1 MAKTTV
7 IEQPLDKL
15 ILPCYYNLHHPDFPY
30 SRIYLR
36 GGRYSGKSVE
46 AARFI
51 ILGLLQD
58 KTKSAIC
65 FRRYGNTLQGSV
77 FTELVN
83 AIYDLGVENE
93 FIPKYNPLRIVR
105 KNSNQVISFQ
115 MLNQP
120 DDYRKIKSIKLVKS
134 YFAYIWFEEAD
145 EFVDDKAI
153 RQVLLSLFRNGSDF
167 KVIYTFNTPFSAE
180 HHLNTEW
187 GTRPG
192 YYYQHTSVYDLPPS
206 IIPDEIWYEINDM
219 RRNRP
224 KEFAHTILGQP
235 GDPDAI
241 MFPNVYRYTYDPKG
255 EHSYFD
261 NILRGLDFG
270 FNPDPTAYTDWY
282 YDRTHNDLY
291 CLNEGYDYRLSA
303 RQIYSMVTS
312 KWHSYGPIT
321 CDIDKRIIQEL
332 NEAGLHCWEARKGA
346 NSRELGIKWL
356 QELNHI
362 YIDPVRCPNV
372 WREFT
377 SAEYERDKYGNVT
390 TKIPDGNDHTIDS
403 ARYAT
408 EDYWNNLSTFSAS
421 KGKVV

>member
-1 MAKTTV
+1 MATIT
-7 IEQPLDKL
+7 QPLDTL
-15 ILPCYYNLHHPDFPY
+15 ILPVYRNLHDPRFPY

-46 AARFI
+46 TARYI
-51 ILGLLQD
+51 ILSLLQD
-58 KTKSAIC
+58 KSKSAIA
-65 FRRYGNTLQGSV
+65 FRRFGNTLQGSV
-77 FTELVN
+77 FTEFIN

-93 FIPKYNPLRIVR
+93 FVPKYNPLRIVR
-105 KNSNQVISFQ
+105 KNSNQVIQFA

-120 DDYRKIKSIKLVKS
+120 DDFRKIKSIKLVKS

-153 RQVLLSLFRNGSDF
+153 RQVLLSLFRNGQDF

-180 HHLNTEW
+180 HPLNVEW
-187 GTRPG
+187 GTRKG
-192 YYYQHTSVYDLPPS
+192 YYYQHTSVYDLPHN

-219 RRNRP
+219 RINRP

-235 GDPDAI
+235 GDPDAV

-255 EHSYFD
+255 EHAYFD

-270 FNPDPTAYTDWY
+270 FTPDPTAYTDWY
-282 YDRTHNDLY
+282 YDRTHNDLFL
-291 CLNEGYDYRLSA
+291 LNEGYDYRLSA
-303 RQIYSMVTS
+303 RQIVQMVQQ

-321 CDIDKRIIQEL
+321 CDVDKRVIQEL
-332 NEAGLHCWEARKGA
+332 NENGLHCWEAKKGA
-346 NSRELGIKWL
+346 NSRELGVKWL

-362 YIDPVRCPNV
+362 FIDPQRCPNA

-377 SAEYERDKYGNVT
+377 SAEYARDKFGNVT

-403 ARYAT
+403 CRYAT
-408 EDYWNNLSTFSAS
+408 EEYWNNLSTFSAS
-421 KGKVV
+421 KGKVL